1 MPYLA
6 PPPPAAPLLSA
17 TPTAAPPSSSL
28 LQQAYPSP
36 PLTPLSDPASL
47 PPVTK
52 VFWAAEHKTPTPTVQ
67 NDPPRPDLPVHKSP
81 STSSLFGDD
90 LHWNSFRL
98 SPPRGNSLLA
108 VLGGV
113 RVLRI
118 DAVSVLDRMP
128 YSASAAAAAH
138 RRRESA
144 DMDVVDA
151 ILRAEEKS
159 TTVAE
164 APLRRAKSASDVD
177 PLPPS
182 AVAPSATAG
191 IYVSPPTPT
200 TTAVPA
206 SASSAIPSIS
216 QVPVLPRSSPSPRP
230 VTQALPR
237 TSRSVSP
244 NPSALGITINANVLP
259 EVRSP
264 PRRPVDTLQITSRR
278 SRRPRLFGFT
288 GLGDE
293 IGSAASSAASS
304 PEDPSSPVTATVALG
319 SVLPRR
325 YNPVRTRS
333 ETSLDTLP
341 QAPPPPRQRRGTGL
355 RLDLGNIVAPNI
367 SQPVSAGIVQSPYH
381 GVVKKKSGEIVRPAL
396 KYVGELLPN
405 GTPADKSRPMFESK
419 SCPTTPSCPK
429 YVHFDSQLE
438 HVKLFLQNQKP
449 LVVSRQGTPTEEMSE
464 NEMDEA
470 MAEAAKVLQI
480 RLPNFPSDPPSD
492 ADIFLE
498 SLFLSETRDTLRGKV
513 CVKNIAFEKWVAVRF
528 TFDWWQTTSEVSAAY
543 KESIRGGLY
552 DRFEFSIKLS
562 DLLDRIEEKTL
573 FLCLR
578 YSVPGR
584 EIWDSNSDQN
594 YQVLFERRAPE
605 SPKYMP
611 KRAVTVPQGMGRA
624 RGTNAWSLT
633 GNDNDRMADL
643 RAKLNR
649 LTSEDLELNAPL
661 SPSKKKPSRSPRSPR
676 MSPRRAVSSPG
687 AGPGADL
694 PVMSELANRYDFG
707 SALKSSRRNSPPKGQ
722 TLELPVATGPSND
735 FYSPRAHLLNVGG
748 EPVSPISPIPGAPA
762 SPLAGPSSPLAG
774 QSSSPLASPVPASI
788 TGARVA
794 TSPTSSLG
802 PSPSSPLAHVHAH
815 PGSTDSSPTIR
826 LPSLTSG
833 TSSSSTSLSS
843 VSSITATPTQSPALD
858 RRHVDVTPSDTSSAS
873 ASPLSPPSDSS
884 FSSSDSFPWS
894 PTSKLER
901 STDDMNMASYAHFIE
916 QFCWAGGVTS
926 SDTPAST
933 SGNNV
938 RRVHSTSS
946 LDHYFSSPPEAGT
959 PRVFTP
965 TQGLSRSAS
974 ATGGGTGSTAT
985 PSAYRASRASPPT
998 REDLD
1003 HVDNAIR
1010 SLTNSLTS
1018 TPVEGSPV
1026 ISPAMS
1032 RIPSSG
1038 GGAVLAA

>member
-1 MPYLA
+1 
-6 PPPPAAPLLSA
+6 
-17 TPTAAPPSSSL
+17 
-28 LQQAYPSP
+28 
-36 PLTPLSDPASL
+36 
-47 PPVTK
+47 
-52 VFWAAEHKTPTPTVQ
+52 
-67 NDPPRPDLPVHKSP
+67 
-81 STSSLFGDD
+81 
-90 LHWNSFRL
+90 
-98 SPPRGNSLLA
+98 
-108 VLGGV
+108 
-113 RVLRI
+113 
-118 DAVSVLDRMP
+118 MP
-128 YSASAAAAAH
+128 YSASAAAH
-138 RRRESA
+138 RHRESA
-144 DMDVVDA
+144 DTDA
-151 ILRAEEKS
+151 IDTILRAEEKAN
-159 TTVAE
+159 TE
-164 APLRRAKSASDVD
+164 APPPLRRSRSASDAE
-177 PLPPS
+177 PLPSPVASTS
-182 AVAPSATAG
+182 AAAG

-200 TTAVPA
+200 TTAVP

-216 QVPVLPRSSPSPRP
+216 QVPVLPRSSPSPRSA
-230 VTQALPR
+230 TQALPR

-244 NPSALGITINANVLP
+244 NPSSRAPSALGITIHANVLP

-288 GLGDE
+288 GINDD
-293 IGSAASSAASS
+293 IGSAASSATSS
-304 PEDPSSPVTATVALG
+304 PEDPSSPVTAPVPLG

-333 ETSLDTLP
+333 ETSLSTLP
-341 QAPPPPRQRRGTGL
+341 QVSPPPPRQRRGTGL

-480 RLPNFPSDPPSD
+480 RLPNFPTDPPTD

-528 TFDWWQTTSEVSAAY
+528 TFDWWQTTSEVSAGY

-562 DLLDRIEEKTL
+562 DILDRIEEKTL
-573 FLCLR
+573 FLCMR

-584 EIWDSNSDQN
+584 EIWDSNSGQN
-594 YQVLFERRAPE
+594 YQVLFERKAPD

-624 RGTNAWSLT
+624 RGSNAWSLT

-649 LTSEDLELNAPL
+649 LTSEDMELNAPL

-676 MSPRRAVSSPG
+676 MSPRRAASSPG

-707 SALKSSRRNSPPKGQ
+707 SALKSSRRASPPKGQ
-722 TLELPVATGPSND
+722 NLDLPAAAGPSND
-735 FYSPRAHLLNVGG
+735 FYSPRIDLLTVGG
-748 EPVSPISPIPGAPA
+748 GPVSPISPIPGAPA
-762 SPLAGPSSPLAG
+762 SPLAGPASPLG
-774 QSSSPLASPVPASI
+774 
-788 TGARVA
+788 
-794 TSPTSSLG
+794 
-802 PSPSSPLAHVHAH
+802 PSSPLANLRSA
-815 PGSTDSSPTIR
+815 DSSPTIR

-858 RRHVDVTPSDTSSAS
+858 RRHVEVTPSDTSSAS

-916 QFCWAGGVTS
+916 QFCWAGGVS
-926 SDTPAST
+926 SPDTPAST
-933 SGNNV
+933 SDSNV

-946 LDHYFSSPPEAGT
+946 LDHYFSSPPEAST

-965 TQGLSRSAS
+965 TPGVKDSVS

-1010 SLTNSLTS
+1010 SLTSSLTS

-1032 RIPSSG
+1032 RIPSSS